1 MTNAGDVLK
10 AGPVG
15 QILAGGVSGGL
26 AAEISGGDFIKGFT
40 TGVIVSAF
48 NHAAHE
54 AAEGGG
60 VELSENEYYKLS
72 DKNKKDYVKMPKEA
86 LVMEKEIIQL
96 NTQTP
101 TGQKI
106 YVSNIIR
113 EEIWG
118 KIVYVK
124 NKYLVQNLESFK
136 SLLVDFNQNIS
147 ISYQT
152 FSYTNSWLRYYGPKT
167 IDLLSANETTVNT
180 EIYYS
185 KHDYKSGLL
194 HNYLKL
200 LK

>member
-40 TGVIVSAF
+40 TGIIVSAF

-86 LVMEKEIIQL
+86 LVMEKEII
-96 NTQTP
+96 
-101 TGQKI
+101 
-106 YVSNIIR
+106 
-113 EEIWG
+113 
-118 KIVYVK
+118 
-124 NKYLVQNLESFK
+124 
-136 SLLVDFNQNIS
+136 
-147 ISYQT
+147 
-152 FSYTNSWLRYYGPKT
+152 
-167 IDLLSANETTVNT
+167 
-180 EIYYS
+180 
-185 KHDYKSGLL
+185 
-194 HNYLKL
+194 
-200 LK
+200 